1 MRCTKCLA
9 PLAVCACVAFVGSFV
24 TIRSDD
30 CGNFLVPRIRR
41 SWCGLRPMDMPHDEP
56 GQMPVR
62 PLANVTVAV
71 STSSATALSS
81 FMLPPATST

>member
-1 MRCTKCLA
+1 
-9 PLAVCACVAFVGSFV
+9 
-24 TIRSDD
+24 
-30 CGNFLVPRIRR
+30 
-41 SWCGLRPMDMPHDEP
+41 MDMPHDEP

>member
-24 TIRSDD
+24 TISSDD
-30 CGNFLVPRIRR
+30 CGEFPRPAHVT
-41 SWCGLRPMDMPHDEP
+41 WCGLPPMDMPHDEP